1 MTLLTRNTSSLD
13 YVSAS
18 RKYAQVAR
26 ILLVL
31 EFLESHPRAHSIETI
46 RDCVAPEKHRRT
58 IERDLVCLMHL
69 GRVEPYGDSGSQWRV
84 IKRGFQ

>member
-31 EFLESHPRAHSIETI
+31 EFLENHQRAHTIEAI
-46 RDCVAPEKHRRT
+46 RDCIAPEMHKRT
-58 IERDLVCLMHL
+58 IERDLICLMHL
-69 GRVEPYGDSGSQWRV
+69 GKVEPYGDSGSQWRV
-84 IKRGFQ
+84 VKKGIP